1 MCKAK
6 VYIGISGFSYSHWRG
21 IFYPENLPSTKRFE
35 FYTNYFQTTEINSS
49 FYRLP
54 QEKTILNWYIS
65 SPDNFVFSLKAPK
78 VITHLKRF
86 LEVEEEWNK
95 FENRIKLL
103 NEKLGPVLL
112 QLPPSFKADD
122 ENIKRLSERCIVLCL
137 IHKLSPNIYLLYIQI
152 LIHQYKICS
161 KAFFYRA
168 ALKRKKT

>member
-6 VYIGISGFSYSHWRG
+6 VYIGTSGFSYSHWRG

-35 FYTNYFQTTEINSS
+35 FYTNYFQTTEI
-49 FYRLP
+49 
-54 QEKTILNWYIS
+54 
-65 SPDNFVFSLKAPK
+65 
-78 VITHLKRF
+78 
-86 LEVEEEWNK
+86 
-95 FENRIKLL
+95 KLL

-122 ENIKRLSERCIVLCL
+122 ENIKRLSDRCIVLCL

-168 ALKRKKT
+168 ALKRKKP